1 MVNSVIGEFTR
12 WVYEKNGNDDV
23 SCFTDW
29 ISNVSSEGLL
39 QIPSA
44 LTADANQR
52 QAARDYG
59 WYPPE
64 GWSISGIEDI
74 QAAAD
79 TGGEDEDEEDE

>member
-1 MVNSVIGEFTR
+1 MNSVIGEFTR
-12 WVYEKNGNDDV
+12 WVYETNGNDDV

-29 ISNVSSEGLL
+29 ISNVSAEGLL

-44 LTADANQR
+44 LTADGGQR
-52 QAARDYG
+52 QTAIDYG

-74 QAAAD
+74 QAAAN
-79 TGGEDEDEEDE
+79 TGSDEEDEEDE